1 MFNAL
6 GARDLLTKAAAVDPE
21 FALVHSALAEAWA
34 ALGYDA
40 RATLAARKAF
50 ELSGFLSREQRLWI
64 EGIYRQFAGEWSRAV
79 TLYDT
84 LYWVLPGQGG
94 V

>member
-1 MFNAL
+1 M
-6 GARDLLTKAAAVDPE
+6 DPE

-64 EGIYRQFAGEWSRAV
+64 EGVYRQLAGEWSRAV
-79 TLYDT
+79 TL
-84 LYWVLPGQGG
+84 
-94 V
+94 